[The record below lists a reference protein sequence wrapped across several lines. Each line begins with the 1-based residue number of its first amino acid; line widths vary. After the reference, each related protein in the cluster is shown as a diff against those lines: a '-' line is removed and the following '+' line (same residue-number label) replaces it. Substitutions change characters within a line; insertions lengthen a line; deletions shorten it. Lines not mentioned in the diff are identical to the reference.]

1 MSLKNKIITVICEKI
16 VFPGR
21 SLCRCD
27 DGIALFTEGL
37 LPDKHADVLVVRD
50 KKSFR
55 EGLVKKITFK
65 SSKRM
70 SPLCPSFGVCGG
82 CSFQNTS
89 YTNQIKY
96 KQEYVSELLDFTGI
110 EISKIL
116 ISPNTWFYRNK
127 MEFSFF
133 CSSRDCLVE
142 GNFKT
147 GLGLHCRGSFNKY
160 VSVPPCFIA
169 DKDFLRA
176 TEIVKKFANKNN
188 IPAYNNKTHEG
199 FFRHLV
205 LRKAGN
211 NNQLLINIVTNNTNQ
226 EQLFLEPLVK
236 ELADFTNS
244 IYWTINSRKSDAVVS
259 DKTTLMYGKPYI
271 TEKLSVGGRDYFFN
285 ISPLSFFQT
294 NSKGTEVL
302 YNEVLRLLNPS
313 KEDVLLDLYCG
324 TGTIGISMAH
334 NVKKVVGIEQV
345 EQSIENA
352 KENAVANNV
361 SNAEFY
367 TMTAEQWV
375 NQNVSIFDI
384 IVVDPPRSGLT
395 KDVVNFLVDSN
406 AKRIVY
412 VSCNPSTLAR
422 DLQIIIGKNIYS
434 VKKIIPI
441 DMFPQTHHVEIVVLL
456 ELK

>member
-1 MSLKNKIITVICEKI
+1 
-16 VFPGR
+16 
-21 SLCRCD
+21 
-27 DGIALFTEGL
+27 LFTEGL
-37 LPDKHADVLVVRD
+37 LPDEHADVLVVRD

-65 SSKRM
+65 SSKRT
-70 SPLCPSFGVCGG
+70 SPLCPSFGLCGG

-89 YTNQIKY
+89 YANQVKY
-96 KQEYVSELLDFTGI
+96 KQEYVSELLDFTGVKV
-110 EISKIL
+110 SKIL

-133 CSSRDCLVE
+133 PSTDALVE

-147 GLGLHCRGSFNKY
+147 DLGLHCRGNFNKY

-188 IPAYNNKTHEG
+188 IPAYNNKTREG

-211 NNQLLINIVTNNTNQ
+211 NNQFLINIVTNNTDQ
-226 EQLFLEPLVK
+226 EQSFLEPLTK
-236 ELADFTNS
+236 ELAAFSDS
-244 IYWTINSRKSDAVVS
+244 IYWTINSRKSYAVVS
-259 DKTTLMYGKPYI
+259 DKITLMYGKPYI
-271 TEKLSVGGRDYFFN
+271 TEKLNVGGKDYFFN

-313 KEDVLLDLYCG
+313 KDDVLLDLYCG

-334 NVKKVVGIEQV
+334 NVKKIVGIEQV

-352 KENAVANNV
+352 KENAVTNNV

-367 TMTAEQWV
+367 AMTAEQWI
-375 NQNVSIFDI
+375 NQNGSIFDVM
-384 IVVDPPRSGLT
+384 VVDPPRIGLT

-422 DLQIIIGKNIYS
+422 DLKIILGENIYN
-434 VKKIIPI
+434 VKEIIPI
-441 DMFPQTHHVEIVVLL
+441 DMFPQTHHVEVVVLL

>member
-1 MSLKNKIITVICEKI
+1 MW
-16 VFPGR
+16 R
-21 SLCRCD
+21 
-27 DGIALFTEGL
+27 LFFS
-37 LPDKHADVLVVRD
+37 KYFIY
-50 KKSFR
+50 KS
-55 EGLVKKITFK
+55 
-65 SSKRM
+65 
-70 SPLCPSFGVCGG
+70 
-82 CSFQNTS
+82 
-89 YTNQIKY
+89 NQIKY
-96 KQEYVSELLDFTGI
+96 KQEYISELLDFTGI

-133 CSSRDCLVE
+133 YSSGGSVE
-142 GNFKT
+142 DNFKT
-147 GLGLHCRGSFNKY
+147 DLGLHYRGSFNKY

-211 NNQLLINIVTNNTNQ
+211 NNQFLINIVTNNTDQ

-236 ELADFTNS
+236 ELSDFADS

-271 TEKLSVGGRDYFFN
+271 TEKLSVGGKDYFFN

-302 YNEVLRLLNPS
+302 YNEVLRLINPS

-361 SNAEFY
+361 FNAEFY
-367 TMTAEQWV
+367 AMTAEQWV
-375 NQNVSIFDI
+375 NQNASIFDI

-422 DLQIIIGKNIYS
+422 DLQIITEESIYN

-441 DMFPQTHHVEIVVLL
+441 DMFPQTHHVEVVVLL
-456 ELK
+456 ELKQ

>member
-1 MSLKNKIITVICEKI
+1 VVVVLFKILHI
-16 VFPGR
+16 
-21 SLCRCD
+21 
-27 DGIALFTEGL
+27 
-37 LPDKHADVLVVRD
+37 
-50 KKSFR
+50 
-55 EGLVKKITFK
+55 
-65 SSKRM
+65 
-70 SPLCPSFGVCGG
+70 
-82 CSFQNTS
+82 
-89 YTNQIKY
+89 QIKY
-96 KQEYVSELLDFTGI
+96 KQEYISELLDFTGI

-133 CSSRDCLVE
+133 YSSGGSVE
-142 GNFKT
+142 DNFKT
-147 GLGLHCRGSFNKY
+147 DLGLHYRGSFNKY

-169 DKDFLRA
+169 DKNFLRA

-211 NNQLLINIVTNNTNQ
+211 NNQFLINIVTNNTDQ

-236 ELADFTNS
+236 ELSDFADS

-271 TEKLSVGGRDYFFN
+271 TEKLSVGGKNYFFN
-285 ISPLSFFQT
+285 ILPLSFFQT

-302 YNEVLRLLNPS
+302 YNEVLRLINPS
-313 KEDVLLDLYCG
+313 KKDVLLDLYCG

-352 KENAVANNV
+352 KENAVVNNV
-361 SNAEFY
+361 FNAEFY
-367 TMTAEQWV
+367 AMAAEQWV
-375 NQNVSIFDI
+375 NQNGSIFDV
-384 IVVDPPRSGLT
+384 IVVDPPRNGLT

-422 DLQIIIGKNIYS
+422 DLQIIIGKNIYN

-441 DMFPQTHHVEIVVLL
+441 DMFPQTHHVEVVVLL

>member
-1 MSLKNKIITVICEKI
+1 
-16 VFPGR
+16 
-21 SLCRCD
+21 
-27 DGIALFTEGL
+27 LFTEGL
-37 LPDKHADVLVVRD
+37 LPDEHADVLVVRD

-65 SSKRM
+65 SSKRT
-70 SPLCPSFGVCGG
+70 SPLCPSFGLCGG

-89 YTNQIKY
+89 YANQVKY
-96 KQEYVSELLDFTGI
+96 KQEYVSELLDFTGVKV
-110 EISKIL
+110 SKIL
-116 ISPNTWFYRNK
+116 ISSNTWFYRNK

-133 CSSRDCLVE
+133 SSTDALVE

-147 GLGLHCRGSFNKY
+147 DLGLHCRGSFNKY

-188 IPAYNNKTHEG
+188 IPAYNNKIHEG

-211 NNQLLINIVTNNTNQ
+211 NNQFLINIVTNNTDQ
-226 EQLFLEPLVK
+226 EQSFLEPLTK
-236 ELADFTNS
+236 ELAAFSDS

-259 DKTTLMYGKPYI
+259 DKITLMYGRPYI
-271 TEKLSVGGRDYFFN
+271 TEKLNVGGKDYFFN

-313 KEDVLLDLYCG
+313 KDDVLLDLYCG

-352 KENAVANNV
+352 KENAVTNNV

-367 TMTAEQWV
+367 AMTVEQWV
-375 NQNVSIFDI
+375 NQNGSIFDV

-406 AKRIVY
+406 TKRIVY

-422 DLQIIIGKNIYS
+422 DLQIIIGKNIYN

-441 DMFPQTHHVEIVVLL
+441 DMFPQTHHVEVVVLL